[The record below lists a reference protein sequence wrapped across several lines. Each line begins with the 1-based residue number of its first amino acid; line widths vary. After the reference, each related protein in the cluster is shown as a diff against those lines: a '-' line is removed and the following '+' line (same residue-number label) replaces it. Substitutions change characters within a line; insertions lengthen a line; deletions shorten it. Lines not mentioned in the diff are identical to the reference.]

1 MIAGNAIVEVFKDPL
16 NFRNAFVILN
26 VIAIAVILGVI
37 VWRVF
42 RGPKTAASPEA
53 GTDIVLAD
61 GSTRTLA
68 VQEEKPAPNLVPFYP
83 DEEMEGRKLERVL
96 GLALLV
102 AALLAV
108 ALPIYYLRENTR
120 QAEAKVGFDERS
132 VERGATLFANSQMPA
147 YDAAKSLQCANCHG
161 TKGEGSSTNYV
172 VKATKEN
179 CSADQLATDPACSPQ
194 TVVWQ
199 APALNTALLKYPIR
213 KTGCSREDLLNDPD
227 CRSQVYDILVYG
239 RPGSP
244 MPPWGVA
251 GGGSKN
257 AQSLQDLVNYL
268 QSIQLSPAEAKKI
281 STNLVSTDPA
291 VQKATPLNVFTLAK
305 GYVDLAQKNV
315 IAAQAAVPVAQ
326 AALDRAVKQLAT
338 ATNDAERKL
347 AVTNQQN
354 AEETLV
360 KAQAAVPIA
369 EQAVQNSNDYL
380 DTVNTASEG
389 ELLFQTNCARCH
401 TKGWSYFNPANGNI
415 PLPSAQ
421 GSGALGPN
429 LRDGTSVNQFPVE
442 QDQITFVTGGSQY
455 EKPYGVRGI
464 GSGKMPGF
472 LNILSPDQI
481 KAIVDYERTGLGS
494 GSPPVQ

>member
-1 MIAGNAIVEVFKDPL
+1 LIAGNAITQVLKDPL
-16 NFRNAFVILN
+16 NFRSAFVILD

-37 VWRVF
+37 IWRVF
-42 RGPKTAASPEA
+42 RSPKPSAEA
-53 GTDIVLAD
+53 GTDVVLAD
-61 GSTRTLA
+61 GTTQALA
-68 VQEEKPAPNLVPFYP
+68 VPEEKQPPNLVPFYP

-102 AALLAV
+102 AALLAI

-120 QAEAKVGFDERS
+120 EAEAKVGFDERS
-132 VERGATLFANSQMPA
+132 IERGAALFANSQMPA
-147 YDAAKSLQCANCHG
+147 YDATKSLQCANCHG
-161 TKGEGSSTNYV
+161 TKGEGSSTKYV
-172 VKATKEN
+172 IKATKEK
-179 CSADQLATDPACSPQ
+179 CSADQLATDPECSPQ

-213 KTGCSREDLLNDPD
+213 KTGCSRDDLASDPD
-227 CRSQVYDILVYG
+227 CRSQVFDIITYG
-239 RPGSP
+239 RPGTP

-257 AQSLQDLVNYL
+257 TQSIQDLVNYL

-281 STNLVSTDPA
+281 STSFVSTDPA
-291 VQKATPLNVFTLAK
+291 VQKATPLNVFSVARNYLDT
-305 GYVDLAQKNV
+305 AQRNLV
-315 IAAQAAVPVAQ
+315 AARAAVPDAQ
-326 AALDRAVKQLAT
+326 AALDRAVKELAT
-338 ATNDAERKL
+338 ATNADARKL
-347 AVTNQQN
+347 AVNNQQD

-369 EQAVQNSNDYL
+369 ETAVKNSQDYL
-380 DTVNTASEG
+380 DTVSSASEG
-389 ELLFQTNCARCH
+389 ALLFQTNCARCH
-401 TKGWSYFNPANGNI
+401 TKGWSYFDPSAGNI

-429 LRDGTSVNQFPVE
+429 LRGGTAVNQFPVE
-442 QDQITFVTGGSQY
+442 QDQIDFVTGGSQY

-464 GSGKMPGF
+464 GNGRMPGF
-472 LNILSPDQI
+472 INILSTDQI
-481 KAIVDYERTGLGS
+481 KAIVDYERTGLGQ